1 MADPRKRPYR
11 KRKRAQ
17 SEEETRQRITEAAVE
32 LHGTVGPAKTTL
44 KEVAERAGVS
54 RMTVYNHFPTDADL
68 VAACSS
74 HWAEQNPLPDATAWL
89 EMDPAAR
96 LQAALEELYDWY
108 GHRRGMVENFLRDA
122 PLVPAVGD
130 VVEGFWG
137 GFMQRVVSA
146 LEDGTDP
153 DAARHVILRVVV
165 DFNTWRILDGAGLDA
180 RAAARVA
187 ADVVAGIRGP

>member
-1 MADPRKRPYR
+1 
-11 KRKRAQ
+11 
-17 SEEETRQRITEAAVE
+17 
-32 LHGTVGPAKTTL
+32 
-44 KEVAERAGVS
+44 
-54 RMTVYNHFPTDADL
+54 MTVYNHFPTDADL